1 MIDGEDDPLEWHTQ
15 VLISTHWLDR
25 FDCKYY
31 QLYILIG
38 QQAGLNKTH
47 IINIPVEERKT
58 ESKSQQWNAKIND
71 DDDDS
76 TL

>member
-1 MIDGEDDPLEWHTQ
+1 MVKMILSNDLPKYSLA
-15 VLISTHWLDR
+15 LIDWIDSIVNIIN
-25 FDCKYY
+25 
-31 QLYILIG
+31 YIYINR
-38 QQAGLNKTH
+38 AGLNKTH